1 MKINGLDRLRS
12 FEQVHSVARRP
23 LARWCSVVRGARW
36 SHFAE
41 VRETFGNAS
50 PAKLSNGKKVVVF
63 NIGGNRFRLVAFVQY
78 QTGLVVVGKV
88 LTHAEYD
95 TDKWKDEL

>member
-41 VRETFGNAS
+41 VRETFGSAS
-50 PAKLSNGKKVVVF
+50 QAKLSSGKKVVVF